1 MFFDHYDGMNVLEAI
16 GNYLQGVKKDV
27 NATQRKKKTIWGNK
41 FNVWFVET
49 LI

>member
-27 NATQRKKKTIWGNK
+27 NATQRKKKPFEVTNLMFDLLK
-41 FNVWFVET
+41 H
-49 LI
+49 